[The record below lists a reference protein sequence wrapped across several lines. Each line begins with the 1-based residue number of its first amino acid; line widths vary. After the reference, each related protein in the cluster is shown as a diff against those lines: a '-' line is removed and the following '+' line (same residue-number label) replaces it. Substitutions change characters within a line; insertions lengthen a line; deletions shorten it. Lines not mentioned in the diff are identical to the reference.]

1 MYLSRLILD
10 DYRSWPHCLVDL
22 TPGVNVLVGHNGLG
36 KTNIMEAVE
45 FLSTGGSHRVRLSQ
59 PLVRQGAKAATIR
72 AKLVQGDR
80 ETQYTV
86 TIPGRGANRA
96 KINNGPSLYMRDI
109 VGQVKTVVFAPE
121 DQLLISMDPGHR
133 RRFLD
138 DAGVQLIR
146 PYYDLL
152 QRYAHVAKQRVALLK
167 RISQARFGSSPFGGL
182 DDLDASYASLEVWTG
197 QLINLGLALTQER
210 ADICQRLSPIFNRT
224 YRHLAGDGQEA
235 QLRYLPSFEEFLE
248 IDPAG
253 DQEVV
258 FDRISQHFQ
267 RLFEGELAQGRNLI
281 GPHRDDVEFVLNGFP
296 ARDYASNGELWTLS
310 LALKMSLFQLLLRV
324 EQKGEEGEGGEP
336 ILILDDV
343 FSQLDNSRREK
354 IVDFASKQGQVL
366 ITAASP
372 DDLPRS
378 FIQNQALPVQIIDV
392 EAVARKA
399 QEDFFHA

>member
-1 MYLSRLILD
+1 M
-10 DYRSWPHCLVDL
+10 
-22 TPGVNVLVGHNGLG
+22 
-36 KTNIMEAVE
+36 
-45 FLSTGGSHRVRLSQ
+45 
-59 PLVRQGAKAATIR
+59 
-72 AKLVQGDR
+72 
-80 ETQYTV
+80 
-86 TIPGRGANRA
+86 
-96 KINNGPSLYMRDI
+96 
-109 VGQVKTVVFAPE
+109 
-121 DQLLISMDPGHR
+121 
-133 RRFLD
+133 
-138 DAGVQLIR
+138 
-146 PYYDLL
+146 
-152 QRYAHVAKQRVALLK
+152 
-167 RISQARFGSSPFGGL
+167 
-182 DDLDASYASLEVWTG
+182 
-197 QLINLGLALTQER
+197 
-210 ADICQRLSPIFNRT
+210 
-224 YRHLAGDGQEA
+224 
-235 QLRYLPSFEEFLE
+235 E

-281 GPHRDDVEFVLNGFP
+281 GPHRDDVEFVLNSFP

-324 EQKGEEGEGGEP
+324 EQEGEEGEGGEP